1 MANLGARVR
10 ESLLPQGHLTMSG
23 RHFGCHKSEVG
34 RESATGVQCF
44 QAREEMNR
52 SDVTKKQPAQKVNN
66 VEVEKF

>member
-1 MANLGARVR
+1 MR